1 MADRVVAVDV
11 RAEVLAWP
19 ADAPRGAVTQFCRA
33 HNVSR
38 SWFYEVR
45 QRAASEPALQV
56 LQPRQRSRPVRHP
69 QAVAAAIED
78 LAVQIRKDLA
88 DEGLDHGP
96 VTVRWHLQQAG
107 LKAPA
112 ASTLARIFTA
122 RGLVVPQPQ
131 KRPKTSYRR
140 FCFTQAH
147 ECWQLDAFTWPLAD
161 DTTVAVFQLSDDCT
175 RLAVATHVAAGESA
189 VGARAVVAAG
199 IAAYQVPVLLLTD
212 NGAAFNRDRMGQST
226 QLSAYLRGLGCKPIT
241 GRPAHPQTQGKN
253 ERIHQT
259 LQRWLRARP
268 PAATIAELQALCEE
282 FDEIYNHHRPHQ
294 ALGMRTPAQALAQAI
309 AAVPPQ
315 PPAVGLKA
323 WRQPFTE
330 QLIIAHHAKPTCR
343 VHRCAGNYT
352 TLPDCVRQRQRI
364 LHCQSRAET
373 QLRAHR
379 MRGIADYAHR
389 SVRESPGAGMAVRR
403 KRELVVAHD
412 LIHNRR

>member
-1 MADRVVAVDV
+1 M
-11 RAEVLAWP
+11 
-19 ADAPRGAVTQFCRA
+19 
-33 HNVSR
+33 
-38 SWFYEVR
+38 
-45 QRAASEPALQV
+45 
-56 LQPRQRSRPVRHP
+56 
-69 QAVAAAIED
+69 
-78 LAVQIRKDLA
+78 QIRKDLA

-212 NGAAFNRDRMGQST
+212 NGAAFNRDRMGQAT
-226 QLSAYLRGLGCKPIT
+226 QLTTYLRALGCKPIT

-268 PAATIAELQALCEE
+268 PAATIAELQTLCEE
-282 FDEIYNHHRPHQ
+282 FDEVYNHRRPHQ
-294 ALGMRTPAQALAQAI
+294 ALGMQTPAQALGQTI
-309 AAVPPQ
+309 VAVAPQ
-315 PPAVGLKA
+315 PPTPAPTDHPQRATLLHRRVNTHGVIWVHNKCIRIGAQHADATIAVLTSGQTLNL
-323 WRQPFTE
+323 FTTTDGTHIRTVTLE
-330 QLIIAHHAKPTCR
+330 PGRLYYGNNKPRGRLRKPKC
-343 VHRCAGNYT
+343 
-352 TLPDCVRQRQRI
+352 PD
-364 LHCQSRAET
+364 
-373 QLRAHR
+373 
-379 MRGIADYAHR
+379 
-389 SVRESPGAGMAVRR
+389 
-403 KRELVVAHD
+403 
-412 LIHNRR
+412 